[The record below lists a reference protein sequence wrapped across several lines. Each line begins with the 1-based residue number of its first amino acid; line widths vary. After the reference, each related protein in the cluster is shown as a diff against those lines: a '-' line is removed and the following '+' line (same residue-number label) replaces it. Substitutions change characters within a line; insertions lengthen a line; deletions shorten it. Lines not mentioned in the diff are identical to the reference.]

1 MTHIQSGAPSLADGL
16 SRRLRW
22 FALVVL
28 CIGQLVIVLD
38 GTVVNVA
45 LAVIQTGL
53 HFSQASLAWVVNAYL
68 VTFGGLL
75 LLAGRLGD
83 LFGRKRVFLFGLSLF
98 TLASVMC
105 GLSDSETMLIASRF
119 VQGVGAA
126 FSSSMVL
133 GILVTLFQIQA
144 ERSKAMTVYATVA
157 NIGGSIGLVIGGVL
171 IQYLSWHWIFFINLP
186 IGAAGVSAAAVLL
199 PDDQGI
205 GIRGGVDW
213 RGGLLVVCAPMLAV
227 WAIVNASVVGWAT
240 LQTLGCLALSLVL
253 GATFFVVEAR
263 VTNPLVPTSIF
274 RNRQLVVANS
284 LRFFHGLGMSTVFF
298 CGALYLQHALGYSPL
313 ATGVGFMA
321 FSVTISV
328 SSFVIVSRLIRR
340 IGPVKPII
348 PGFALIALG
357 LLLLARAPSDGS
369 YFADVMP
376 SLFLI
381 GIGCSLFFLPSVTIA
396 MAGAGP
402 GESGLASG
410 LTNVTLQIGSALGTA
425 LAASLASIETSHA
438 LVQHEAKAQ
447 ALTAGYHHG
456 FLVGASGPL
465 IGIALAAVF
474 LRKVPVRT
482 GVEAEVLTATLSP
495 E

>member
-1 MTHIQSGAPSLADGL
+1 MTNTQTEAPAVADGL
-16 SRRLRW
+16 TRRLRW
-22 FALVVL
+22 LALVVL

-45 LAVIQTGL
+45 LPVIQTGL
-53 HFSQASLAWVVNAYL
+53 HFTQASLAWVVNAYL

-98 TLASVMC
+98 TIASMMC
-105 GLSDSETMLIASRF
+105 GLSNSETMLIASRF

-133 GILVTLFQIQA
+133 GILVTLFQVQA

-171 IQYLSWHWIFFINLP
+171 IQFLSWHWIFFINLP
-186 IGAAGVSAAAVLL
+186 IGAAGVTAASVLL

-213 RGGLLVVCAPMLAV
+213 KGGLLVVCSPMLAV

-240 LQTLGCLALSLVL
+240 LQTIGCLALALLL
-253 GATFFVVEAR
+253 GGAFFVVEAR

-274 RNRQLVVANS
+274 HNRQLVVANS
-284 LRFFHGLGMSTVFF
+284 LRFFHGFGMSTVFF
-298 CGALYLQHALGYSPL
+298 IGALYLQHALGYSPL
-313 ATGVGFMA
+313 TTGVGFMA
-321 FSVTISV
+321 FSVTISF

-340 IGPVKPII
+340 FGPVKEII
-348 PGFALIALG
+348 PGFALIAFG

-369 YFADVMP
+369 YFADMMP
-376 SLFLI
+376 SLLLI

-425 LAASLASIETSHA
+425 LAATLASIETSHA
-438 LVQHEAKAQ
+438 LAHHQLRAQ
-447 ALTAGYHHG
+447 SLTSGYHYG
-456 FLVGASGPL
+456 FLVGACGPL
-465 IGIALAAVF
+465 IGIALAAMY
-474 LRKVPVRT
+474 LRKIPIRSGGNSEIVVALA
-482 GVEAEVLTATLSP
+482 AE
-495 E
+495 